1 MFSDFPK
8 REHSQRG
15 RDGRQSET
23 RHRQQQSRI
32 PTMMHGHIEH
42 LCAPD
47 QTSSSQYRILDVVS
61 QVACLYCI
69 GGAFDQIDN

>member
-1 MFSDFPK
+1 MFSYFPK

-23 RHRQQQSRI
+23 RHRQQSRI

-42 LCAPD
+42 LCATD

-61 QVACLYCI
+61 QVACFYCI
-69 GGAFDQIDN
+69 GGTFDQIDT